1 MMFCV
6 MILYN
11 DVPCLFSGSVSST
24 SKPSDDNPTYVYDH
38 RGLKVR
44 KDSLTKQTED
54 DEAEEE
60 RDKSRQSTVG
70 SASSPR
76 CLYLSV

>member
-1 MMFCV
+1 MF
-6 MILYN
+6 
-11 DVPCLFSGSVSST
+11 LFSGSVSST
-24 SKPSDDNPTYVYDH
+24 SQPSDDNPTYVYDH

-60 RDKSRQSTVG
+60 RDKSRQST
-70 SASSPR
+70 ASSPR
-76 CLYLSV
+76 CSYSCLCNAEHELHAVL